1 MSAGTG
7 AGEGMFA
14 DIPVDVGVV
23 YEGERV
29 RKQQMH
35 AEFGGPN
42 IGEKYEILEVK
53 APGEVED
60 GRIEVIGPDL
70 PGIPEGASLPFG
82 TEIAVS
88 GKGVEPDMAGV
99 MERRIHD
106 FSNWIEGYMH
116 LNQRDA
122 IWLRVDKRSVKKGL
136 TLRHVGTVLARLLKS
151 AIPLIE
157 AVSVTFITDP
167 AEVSRRIGRARAIF
181 EERDARTRGMT
192 DDDVGVFF
200 GCTLCQS
207 FAPSHVCVITPQRYA
222 NCGAI
227 SWMDG
232 RAASRV
238 DPKGPIFEIEKGE
251 CVDPVTGEYTGVNA
265 VVKEK
270 SLGSV
275 ERVQLYS
282 AFGYPHTSCG
292 CFECT
297 TFSVPECDALGI
309 VHREFRGT
317 TPTGLSFGAIADS
330 TAGGRQVDG
339 FHGLSF
345 EYMRSPRFLAASG
358 GWNRIVWLP
367 SELKERMKGII
378 PAELYDAIATE
389 KDVSTV
395 GELLGFLKEHH
406 HPAAARVKAAE
417 AAAAPAS
424 DNPGKE
430 ESRPVVSA
438 GQNTVTIP
446 GGSVSLTLKNVKIHA
461 ERMILRKKQ
470 E

>member
-1 MSAGTG
+1 MKS
-7 AGEGMFA
+7 EGMFS
-14 DIPVDVGVV
+14 DIPVEVGVV

-35 AEFGGPN
+35 VEFGGPN
-42 IGEKYEILEVK
+42 VPEKYEILEVK
-53 APGEVED
+53 APGEVKD
-60 GRIEVIGPDL
+60 GEITIVGPDL
-70 PGIPEGASLPFG
+70 PQIAEGSSLSFG

-88 GKGVEPDMAGV
+88 GNGLEQDMAGV

-122 IWLRVDKRSVKKGL
+122 IWLRVDKRSVAKGL
-136 TLRHVGTVLARLLKS
+136 TLRHIGIVLGRLLKS

-157 AVSVTFITDP
+157 AVEVSFITDP
-167 AEVSRRIGRARAIF
+167 GEVGRRIGRARGIF

-192 DDDVGVFF
+192 DEDVGVFF

-238 DPKGPIFEIEKGE
+238 DPKGPIFEIAKGE
-251 CVDPVTGEYTGVNA
+251 CVDPVTGEYRGVNA

-270 SLGSV
+270 SLGNV

-309 VHREFRGT
+309 VHREFRGK

-358 GWNRIVWLP
+358 GWSRIVWLP
-367 SELKERMKGII
+367 SELKERMKDFI
-378 PAELYDAIATE
+378 PTDLFEAIATE
-389 KDVSTV
+389 KDVTTV
-395 GELLGFLKEHH
+395 EELIGFLRAHH
-406 HPAAARVKAAE
+406 HPAMDRMKAPE
-417 AAAAPAS
+417 PVQAPAAV
-424 DNPGKE
+424 NPGRE
-430 ESRPVVSA
+430 TVRPQVS

-461 ERMILRKKQ
+461 ERMIIRKKP

>member
-1 MSAGTG
+1 MSA
-7 AGEGMFA
+7 AEGMFT
-14 DIPVDVGVV
+14 DIPVEVGVV

-35 AEFGGPN
+35 AEFGGPH
-42 IGEKYEILEVK
+42 IADKYEILEVK

-60 GRIEVIGPDL
+60 GKITVIGPDL
-70 PGIPEGASLPFG
+70 PQIKEGTSLPFG

-99 MERRIHD
+99 LERRIHD

-122 IWLRVDKRSVKKGL
+122 VWLRVDKRSVKKGL
-136 TLRHVGTVLARLLKS
+136 TLRHVGIVLSRLLKS
-151 AIPLIE
+151 AVPLIE
-157 AVSVTFITDP
+157 AVEVTFITEP
-167 AEVSRRIGRARAIF
+167 EEVSRRIGRVRAIF

-192 DDDVGVFF
+192 DEDVGVFF

-238 DPKGPIFEIEKGE
+238 DPKGPIFEIAKGE
-251 CVDPVTGEYTGVNA
+251 CVDAITGEYTGVNA

-270 SLGSV
+270 SLGNV

-282 AFGYPHTSCG
+282 AFGFPHTSCG

-297 TFSVPECDALGI
+297 TFFVPECDGLGI
-309 VHREFRGT
+309 VHREFRGK

-345 EYMRSPRFLAASG
+345 EYMRSPRFLEASD
-358 GWNRIVWLP
+358 GWQRIVWLP
-367 SELKERMKGII
+367 SELKERMKPFI
-378 PAELYDAIATE
+378 PPELYDAIPTE
-389 KDVSTV
+389 KEVTTV
-395 GELLGFLKEHH
+395 GALVEFLKAHH
-406 HPAAARVKAAE
+406 HPVVGRMKAAE
-417 AAAAPAS
+417 PVPATA
-424 DNPGKE
+424 NPGKE
-430 ESRPVVSA
+430 PVLRPQA
-438 GQNTVTIP
+438 LNQNTVTIP
-446 GGSVSLTLKNVKIHA
+446 GGSVSLTLKDVKIHA
-461 ERMILRKKQ
+461 ERMIIRKKP

>member
-1 MSAGTG
+1 MS
-7 AGEGMFA
+7 AGEGMFS
-14 DIPVDVGVV
+14 DIPVEVGVV
-23 YEGERV
+23 YEGERI

-35 AEFGGPN
+35 AELGGPN
-42 IGEKYEILEVK
+42 VGEKYEILEVK
-53 APGEVED
+53 PPGEVKD
-60 GRIEVIGPDL
+60 GEIAVIGPDF
-70 PGIPEGASLPFG
+70 PGMAEGSSHPFG
-82 TEIAVS
+82 TEVAVS
-88 GKGVEPDMAGV
+88 GKGMEADMAGV

-122 IWLRVDKRSVKKGL
+122 IWLRVDRRSVAKGL
-136 TLRHVGTVLARLLKS
+136 TLRHVGLVLARLLKS

-157 AVSVTFITDP
+157 AVEVTFITDP
-167 AEVSRRIGRARAIF
+167 EEIHRRIGRVQGIF

-251 CVDPVTGEYTGVNA
+251 CLDAGTGEYAGVNA

-270 SLGSV
+270 SLGNV

-282 AFGYPHTSCG
+282 AFGFPHTSCG

-297 TFSVPECDALGI
+297 TFYVPECDGLGI

-358 GWNRIVWLP
+358 GWGRVVWLP
-367 SELKERMKGII
+367 SEVKERMRGII
-378 PAELYDAIATE
+378 PAELLDAIPTE
-389 KDVSTV
+389 KEVTTV
-395 GELLGFLKEHH
+395 DELLLFLKAHH
-406 HPAAARVKAAE
+406 HPIVERIKAPEPVPAAG
-417 AAAAPAS
+417 
-424 DNPGKE
+424 NPGTGDP
-430 ESRPVVSA
+430 RPQAAS
-438 GQNTVTIP
+438 QNTVTIP

-461 ERMILRKKQ
+461 ERMIIRKKQ

>member
-1 MSAGTG
+1 MKA
-7 AGEGMFA
+7 EGMFS

-29 RKQQMH
+29 RKEQMH
-35 AEFGGPN
+35 AEFGGPHVAD
-42 IGEKYEILEVK
+42 KYEILEVRP
-53 APGEVED
+53 PGEVKD
-60 GRIEVIGPDL
+60 GEITVIGPDI
-70 PGIPEGASLPFG
+70 PGIPEGSSLPFG
-82 TEIAVS
+82 TEITVS
-88 GKGVEPDMAGV
+88 GEGLEPDMAAV

-136 TLRHVGTVLARLLKS
+136 TFKHIGTVLARLLKS
-151 AIPLIE
+151 AIPLIG
-157 AVSVTFITDP
+157 AVEVTFITDP
-167 AEVSRRIGRARAIF
+167 AEVSRRIGRARIVF

-192 DDDVGVFF
+192 DEDVGVFF

-227 SWMDG
+227 SWIDG
-232 RAASRV
+232 QAASRV
-238 DPKGPIFEIEKGE
+238 DPKGPIFEIGKGE
-251 CVDPVTGEYTGVNA
+251 CIDAGTGEYTGVNA

-270 SLGSV
+270 SLGNV

-297 TFSVPECDALGI
+297 TFFVPECDGLGI
-309 VHREFRGT
+309 VHRDYKGA
-317 TPTGLSFGAIADS
+317 TPAGLSFGAIADS

-358 GWNRIVWLP
+358 GWRRIVWLP
-367 SELKERMKGII
+367 SDLKERMKGII
-378 PAELYDAIATE
+378 PPELFDAIATE
-389 KDVSTV
+389 KDVETV
-395 GELLGFLKEHH
+395 GGLVEFLRAHRHPVVERMKAPEPVAAVENPGTEAPR
-406 HPAAARVKAAE
+406 HPAG
-417 AAAAPAS
+417 S
-424 DNPGKE
+424 
-430 ESRPVVSA
+430 
-438 GQNTVTIP
+438 QNTLTIP

-461 ERMILRKKQ
+461 ERMIIRKKP

>member
-1 MSAGTG
+1 MKPD
-7 AGEGMFA
+7 EGMFS
-14 DIPVDVGVV
+14 DIPVEVGVV

-29 RKQQMH
+29 RKQQMY

-42 IGEKYEILEVK
+42 VPDKYEILEVRK
-53 APGEVED
+53 PGEVKD
-60 GRIEVIGPDL
+60 GELTVIGPDL
-70 PGIPEGASLPFG
+70 PQIPEGASIPFG

-88 GKGVEPDMAGV
+88 GEGVEPDMAGV

-122 IWLRVDKRSVKKGL
+122 IWIRVDKRSVKKGL
-136 TLRHVGTVLARLLKS
+136 TLRHIGTVLARLLKS
-151 AIPLIE
+151 AIPLIG
-157 AVSVTFITDP
+157 AVEVTFITD
-167 AEVSRRIGRARAIF
+167 AEEVRRRIGRARAIF

-192 DDDVGVFF
+192 DDDVDVFF

-251 CVDPVTGEYTGVNA
+251 CLDPGTGEYAGVNA

-270 SLGSV
+270 SLGNV

-297 TFSVPECDALGI
+297 TFSVPECDGLGI

-358 GWNRIVWLP
+358 GWKRIVWLP

-378 PAELYDAIATE
+378 PAELSDAIATE
-389 KDVSTV
+389 KDVTTV
-395 GELLGFLKEHH
+395 DELIRFLREHN
-406 HPAAARVKAAE
+406 HPIIERMKAPEPVAAAE
-417 AAAAPAS
+417 
-424 DNPGKE
+424 NPGRE
-430 ESRPVVSA
+430 APRPLA
-438 GQNTVTIP
+438 ATQNTVTIP
-446 GGSVSLTLKNVKIHA
+446 GGSMSLTLKNVKIHA
-461 ERMILRKKQ
+461 ERLIIRKKQ

>member
-1 MSAGTG
+1 MNP
-7 AGEGMFA
+7 EGMFS
-14 DIPVDVGVV
+14 DIPVEVGVV

-35 AEFGGPN
+35 VEFGGAHVPD
-42 IGEKYEILEVK
+42 KYEILEVK
-53 APGEVED
+53 PPGEVED
-60 GRIEVIGPDL
+60 GKITVIGPDL
-70 PGIPEGASLPFG
+70 PDIPGGSSLPFG
-82 TEIAVS
+82 TEVAVS

-122 IWLRVDKRSVKKGL
+122 IWLRVDRRSVKKGL
-136 TLRHVGTVLARLLKS
+136 TLRHVGIVLARLLKS

-157 AVSVTFITDP
+157 AVEVTFITDP
-167 AEVSRRIGRARAIF
+167 AEVSRRIGRARAVF

-238 DPKGPIFEIEKGE
+238 DPKGPIFEIEKGG
-251 CVDPVTGEYTGVNA
+251 CVDAATGEYTGVNA
-265 VVKEK
+265 VVKER
-270 SLGSV
+270 SLGNV
-275 ERVQLYS
+275 ERVQLYT

-292 CFECT
+292 CFEGT
-297 TFSVPECDALGI
+297 TFFVPECDGLGI

-339 FHGLSF
+339 FHGISF

-358 GWNRIVWLP
+358 GWKRIVWLP
-367 SELKERMKGII
+367 SDLKERMKEFI
-378 PAELYDAIATE
+378 PPDLFDAIATE
-389 KDVSTV
+389 KDVTTV
-395 GELLGFLKEHH
+395 EGLVEFLRQHH
-406 HPAAARVKAAE
+406 HPVVERMRAPEPVPAVANPGTE
-417 AAAAPAS
+417 AA
-424 DNPGKE
+424 KL
-430 ESRPVVSA
+430 PVSP
-438 GQNTVTIP
+438 QNTVTIP
-446 GGSVSLTLKNVKIHA
+446 GGSVSITLKNVKIHA
-461 ERMILRKKQ
+461 ERMIIRKKQ